1 MLSDSCCKQRVVD
14 LLEIQ
19 GTDQPL
25 RKNDGSDK
33 PKKDEK
39 KEPWNMTKYII
50 ETCQLGFDKPES
62 PRESLMQFMR
72 NKHLRFEA

>member
-1 MLSDSCCKQRVVD
+1 M
-14 LLEIQ
+14 
-19 GTDQPL
+19 

-33 PKKDEK
+33 PKKNEK
-39 KEPWNMTKYII
+39 EEPWTMTKYII